1 MEAAARYR
9 YPSDDVRSNR
19 AAQKAREKKNNNK
32 KPVDS
37 EQDYIKMRQD
47 GGPHLGGAAWK
58 PTGLHHH
65 LVGLTALGLKHLN
78 CADTFPN

>member
-9 YPSDDVRSNR
+9 YPGDDVRSDR
-19 AAQKAREKKNNNK
+19 AAQKVRERKKQQK
-32 KPVDS
+32 KTVDS

-47 GGPHLGGAAWK
+47 GGPDLGGAAWK

-65 LVGLTALGLKHLN
+65 LVGLTALG
-78 CADTFPN
+78 